1 MRKFLVL
8 LAAYTTVAVA
18 APRFSNVFQSHM
30 VIQRNKPLTIW
41 GFGAASMSTS
51 SATLTVALGDSL
63 KSSASISG
71 DRWQATFAAQPASTN
86 AAIGLTVTLSSAG
99 TVIQTLEDV
108 LIGDVFL
115 FSGQVSG
122 LQRRIQFILHVSAPS
137 VPH

>member
-1 MRKFLVL
+1 MR
-8 LAAYTTVAVA
+8 T
-18 APRFSNVFQSHM
+18 
-30 VIQRNKPLTIW
+30 
-41 GFGAASMSTS
+41 STR

-86 AAIGLTVTLSSAG
+86 AAIGMTVTLSSAG

-122 LQRRIQFILHVSAPS
+122 LQRRSNSYYMF
-137 VPH
+137 